1 MTRTTAQCLGA
12 AVRIECLAQEL
23 YAGLAVSFGQHPYL
37 RELFVRLAAE
47 EEQHAMRI
55 RLLDRQPVKAP
66 WPQEMLDRVSADLDG
81 LAEELSALQR
91 LLRRISAGADA
102 RPLLRRLAEMEV
114 RFGSV
119 HAEELAQSA
128 DPAVRELFAGLAQQD
143 ARHRT
148 FIENALGKAAA

>member
-1 MTRTTAQCLGA
+1 MTRTASQCLGA

-23 YAGLAVSFGQHPYL
+23 YAGLAVAFGQQPYL
-37 RELFVRLAAE
+37 RELFLRLAAE

-55 RLLDRQPVKAP
+55 RMLDRHQVKTP
-66 WPQEMLDRVSADLDG
+66 WPQAMLDRVSADLDG

-91 LLRRISAGADA
+91 SFRTLSAGADA
-102 RPLLRRLAEMEV
+102 RPVLRRLAEMEV

-128 DPAVRELFAGLAQQD
+128 DPEVRDLFAGLAQQD

-148 FIENALGKAAA
+148 FIENALGKLAA